1 MAHPQTSLQL
11 SLPDPQA
18 TLRFG
23 QVLGQLLSAGS
34 VVLLA
39 GDLGSGK
46 TTLVQGLGAA
56 LGIAEPIVSPTF
68 ALIHEY
74 LEANPPLY
82 HLDLYRLDATEVA
95 ALQPETYWQGLDFPL
110 GIVVIEWPER
120 LPYQPETY
128 LQIQLSHAEVGRQAV
143 LTAVGDPD
151 LSALAAALA
160 QSFA

>member
-1 MAHPQTSLQL
+1 MTHSQSSLQL
-11 SLPDPQA
+11 SLPDTQA

-23 QVLGQLLSAGS
+23 QKLGQELSAGS
-34 VVLLA
+34 IVLLA

-56 LGIAEPIVSPTF
+56 LGITEPIVSPTF

-74 LEANPPLY
+74 PEANPPLY
-82 HLDLYRLDATEVA
+82 HLDLYRLDPPEVV

-120 LPYQPETY
+120 LPYRPETY
-128 LQIQLSHAEVGRQAV
+128 LQIQLIHTDRGRQATV
-143 LTAVGDPD
+143 TAVGDPG
-151 LSALAAALA
+151 LAALAATLVQALA
-160 QSFA
+160 

>member
-1 MAHPQTSLQL
+1 MGDPQSSLQL
-11 SLPDPQA
+11 SLPDAQA

-23 QVLGQLLSAGS
+23 QGLGQVLSAGN

-56 LGIAEPIVSPTF
+56 LGITEPIVSPTF

-74 LEANPPLY
+74 PEANPPLY
-82 HLDLYRLDATEVA
+82 HLDLYRLDPAEVA

-110 GIVVIEWPER
+110 GITVIEWPER
-120 LPYQPETY
+120 LPYRPETY
-128 LQIQLSHAEVGRQAV
+128 LQIQLIHAERGRQAIV
-143 LTAVGDPD
+143 TAVGDPD
-151 LSALAAALA
+151 LAALAARLAQALA
-160 QSFA
+160 